1 MHSARIVVLLGVF
14 AACSDKKDEVPAA
27 KTAPT
32 EEKAP
37 AKQPLTAAWFGKT
50 VAPPGELAKLKLGS
64 KKDDA
69 KKALAIADSPGTTE
83 SEIADVAYAFQYD
96 TTNTLHTTLIR
107 FPYDKAGLIT
117 EAWGAGQVADRGG
130 RPVTVW
136 FNPDT
141 GVRAVLSDEGG
152 NRGYL
157 RFEPYMPLVKLLGEG
172 KGIAVLDRPFEGKT
186 QDELKALY
194 PERITQT
201 GHVGLPATEWEFGGH
216 TNLSPYPMDGP
227 IESLAFSIQFNE
239 KGKGEAEVMDVI
251 TKKWGPAKA
260 EVPFGSVGGEKTHVY
275 NESDPHIEVT
285 GPGGYKKDE
294 ITIRIG
300 GGDTKPKKKQK

>member
-1 MHSARIVVLLGVF
+1 MVVVLALL
-14 AACSDKKDEVPAA
+14 AACDKKDDAA
-27 KTAPT
+27 PSKTAAPT
-32 EEKAP
+32 KEETAP

-64 KKDDA
+64 KKDEA
-69 KKALAIADSPGTTE
+69 KQALAIADAPGTTE

-107 FPYDKAGLIT
+107 FPYDKAALIT
-117 EAWGAGQVADRGG
+117 EAWGPGQVADRGG
-130 RPVTVW
+130 KPVTVW

-186 QDELKALY
+186 RDELKALY
-194 PERITQT
+194 PERITET

-251 TKKWGPAKA
+251 TKKWGAPKG

-300 GGDTKPKKKQK
+300 GGDAKTKKRKK